1 MESASNQ
8 TQGGDN
14 RSVTTALDSSSLD
27 TLRSS
32 FTAAISQFNQIEQ
45 SLMQKTHGLSDD
57 ARKDMLDQIKG
68 EIDKAKKQMNR

>member
-8 TQGGDN
+8 TQGDDN
-14 RSVTTALDSSSLD
+14 RSVPTALDSSSLD
-27 TLRSS
+27 PLMS
-32 FTAAISQFNQIEQ
+32 FVKAATSLFNQIEQ